1 MAQGDAFDPDKDD
14 VTGWADRGWI
24 EPDESSRGRSD
35 RTRGVDDVAT
45 VPTESDAAKVGS
57 GDTKDGS
64 SVIRD
69 PDATKDSDAD
79 GTDHTRP
86 AQFTGARRRTLL
98 WESGYLAVSG
108 MVLLVLWAAGRAIEN
123 APDVAAL
130 AGGIVVLVWAGILV
144 GIAAGGV
151 GRTPTALVGV
161 INILVGVAGFTV
173 GWFNESVPVTAMVLA
188 AQIAA
193 FGVAQLVASVR
204 K

>member
-1 MAQGDAFDPDKDD
+1 MAQGDAFDPDKAD
-14 VTGWADRGWI
+14 VTGWADRGWV
-24 EPDESSRGRSD
+24 EPDESTRGRSG
-35 RTRGVDDVAT
+35 RRRGADDAAT
-45 VPTESDAAKVGS
+45 VAIESDA
-57 GDTKDGS
+57 TKDGS
-64 SVIRD
+64 SATTVA
-69 PDATKDSDAD
+69 DATKDPDAD
-79 GTDHTRP
+79 PTDHTRP
-86 AQFTGARRRTLL
+86 ARFTATRRRTLL

-108 MVLLVLWAAGRAIEN
+108 TVLLVLWAAGRAIEN
-123 APDVAAL
+123 APDAAAL
-130 AGGIVVLVWAGILV
+130 AGGIMILVWAGILV

-173 GWFNESVPVTAMVLA
+173 GWFYESVPVMAMVLA